1 VAYPGKPIPG
11 ALDKNVDSALVGGVL
26 YTCLEVVLV
35 YGGGVYIF
43 LFPQPSFVQ

>member
-1 VAYPGKPIPG
+1 MAYPGKPIPG